1 MDSVISGTAV
11 YLSVLV
17 FTRITG
23 RRTLAQT
30 TVFDIVLLLLLA
42 EAAQGYLLRDDP
54 SFTNFVIVLATFG
67 VIDVTMSY
75 LKLNSVF
82 AQALIDGAPT
92 VLMRDGVV
100 LEDRLRRTRVTKD
113 DIIEAAR
120 MQHGVA
126 TWDEIEAAVL
136 ETGGGIS
143 VICKRRS

>member
-1 MDSVISGTAV
+1 MDSVISGTAI
-11 YLSVLV
+11 YLSVMV

-42 EAAQGYLLRDDP
+42 EAAQGFLLRDDP
-54 SFTNFVIVLATFG
+54 SFTNFAIVLATFG
-67 VIDVTMSY
+67 VIDVAMSY
-75 LKLNSVF
+75 LKLHSKL

-92 VLMRDGVV
+92 VLMRDGKV
-100 LEDRLRRTRVTKD
+100 LEDRLRRTRVSRD

-126 TWDEIEAAVL
+126 SWDEIDAAVL
-136 ETGGGIS
+136 ETGGGIT
-143 VICKRRS
+143 IIRRQR

>member
-1 MDSVISGTAV
+1 MDSVISGAAI
-11 YLSVLV
+11 YLSVMV

-42 EAAQGYLLRDDP
+42 ETAQGFLLRNDP

-67 VIDVTMSY
+67 VIDVSMSY
-75 LKLNSVF
+75 LKLHSRV

-92 VLMRDGVV
+92 VLMRDGEV
-100 LEDRLRRTRVTKD
+100 LENRLRRARVSKD

-136 ETGGGIS
+136 ETGGGIT
-143 VICKRRS
+143 IIRKQR

>member
-1 MDSVISGTAV
+1 MESVISGAAI
-11 YLSVLV
+11 YLSVMV

-42 EAAQGYLLRDDP
+42 EAAQGFLLRDDP
-54 SFTNFVIVLATFG
+54 SFTNFAVVLATFG
-67 VIDVTMSY
+67 VIDVAMSY
-75 LKLNSVF
+75 LKLNSPF

-92 VLMRDGVV
+92 VLMRDGQV
-100 LEDRLRRTRVTKD
+100 LEDRLRRVRVSKD

-126 TWDEIEAAVL
+126 SWDEIDAAVL
-136 ETGGGIS
+136 ETGGGITI
-143 VICKRRS
+143 ICKRR

>member
-1 MDSVISGTAV
+1 MESVISGAV
-11 YLSVLV
+11 IYLSVMV

-42 EAAQGYLLRDDP
+42 EAAQGFLLGDDP

-67 VIDVTMSY
+67 VIDVAMSY
-75 LKLNSVF
+75 LKLHSQF

-92 VLMRDGVV
+92 ILMRDGQV
-100 LEDRLRRTRVTKD
+100 LEDRLRRARVTRD

-126 TWDEIEAAVL
+126 NWDEIEAAVL
-136 ETGGGIS
+136 ETGGGITI
-143 VICKRRS
+143 ICKRR

>member
-1 MDSVISGTAV
+1 MESVISGAAI
-11 YLSVLV
+11 YLSVMV

-42 EAAQGYLLRDDP
+42 EAAQGFLLRDDP
-54 SFTNFVIVLATFG
+54 SFTNFAIVLATFG
-67 VIDVTMSY
+67 VIDVAMSY
-75 LKLNSVF
+75 LKLNSQF

-92 VLMRDGVV
+92 VLMRDGQV
-100 LEDRLRRTRVTKD
+100 LEDRLRRVRVTKD

-126 TWDEIEAAVL
+126 SWDEIDAAVL
-136 ETGGGIS
+136 ETGGGITI
-143 VICKRRS
+143 ICKRR

>member
-1 MDSVISGTAV
+1 MDSVISGAAV
-11 YLSVLV
+11 YLSVMI

-54 SFTNFVIVLATFG
+54 SFTNFVVVLATFG
-67 VIDVTMSY
+67 VIDVAMSY
-75 LKLNSVF
+75 LKLHSEF

-92 VLMRDGVV
+92 VLMRDGEV
-100 LEDRLRRTRVTKD
+100 LDNRLRRARVSKD
-113 DIIEAAR
+113 DIMEAAR

-126 TWDEIEAAVL
+126 SWDEIEAAVL
-136 ETGGGIS
+136 ETGGGITI
-143 VICKRRS
+143 ICKRR

>member
-1 MDSVISGTAV
+1 MESVISGAAI
-11 YLSVLV
+11 YLSDMV

-54 SFTNFVIVLATFG
+54 SFTNFVVVLATFG
-67 VIDVTMSY
+67 VIDVAMSY
-75 LKLNSVF
+75 LKLHSPF

-92 VLMRDGVV
+92 ILMRDGQV
-100 LEDRLRRTRVTKD
+100 LDDRLRRARVTRD

-136 ETGGGIS
+136 ETGGGIT
-143 VICKRRS
+143 IIRKRR

>member
-1 MDSVISGTAV
+1 MESVISGAV
-11 YLSVLV
+11 IYLSVMV

-42 EAAQGYLLRDDP
+42 EAAQGFLLGDDP

-67 VIDVTMSY
+67 VIDVAMSY
-75 LKLNSVF
+75 LKLHSQF

-92 VLMRDGVV
+92 ILMRDGQV
-100 LEDRLRRTRVTKD
+100 LEDRLRRTRVTRD

-120 MQHGVA
+120 MQHGIA
-126 TWDEIEAAVL
+126 NWDEIEAAVL
-136 ETGGGIS
+136 ETGGGITI
-143 VICKRRS
+143 ICKRR

>member
-1 MDSVISGTAV
+1 VISGAAI

-42 EAAQGYLLRDDP
+42 ETAQGFLLRDDP
-54 SFTNFVIVLATFG
+54 SFTNFAVVLATFG
-67 VIDVTMSY
+67 VIDVAMSY
-75 LKLNSVF
+75 LKLHFTF

-92 VLMRDGVV
+92 ILMRDGEV
-100 LEDRLRRTRVTKD
+100 LENRLRRTRVTRD

-120 MQHGVA
+120 MQHGIA
-126 TWDEIEAAVL
+126 SWDEIDAAVL
-136 ETGGGIS
+136 ESGGGIS
-143 VICKRRS
+143 IIKKSG

>member
-1 MDSVISGTAV
+1 MESVISGAAI
-11 YLSVLV
+11 YLSVMA

-42 EAAQGYLLRDDP
+42 ESAQGFLLRDDP

-67 VIDVTMSY
+67 VIDVAMSY
-75 LKLNSVF
+75 LKLHSQF

-92 VLMRDGVV
+92 ILMRDGQV
-100 LEDRLRRTRVTKD
+100 LEDRLRRARVTRD

-126 TWDEIEAAVL
+126 SWDEIEAAVL
-136 ETGGGIS
+136 ETGGGITI
-143 VICKRRS
+143 ICKRR